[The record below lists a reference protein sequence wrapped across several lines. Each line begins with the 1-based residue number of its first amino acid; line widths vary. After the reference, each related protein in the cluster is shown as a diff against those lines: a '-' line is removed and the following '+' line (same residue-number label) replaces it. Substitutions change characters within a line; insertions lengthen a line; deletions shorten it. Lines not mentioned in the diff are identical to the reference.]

1 MRLRFVVYTLLALS
15 ILGCRR
21 RERSV
26 PQELSPRHTSVSA
39 VWKDG
44 PESSSASTTLEI
56 DGTKWT
62 FACCSPL
69 IVQTFAFGANKY
81 TIEVNGVSWTPGDSP
96 RHEFVVDRYLGGVP
110 LDSFGGN
117 PPKVPMFEVRVPVA
131 ITEKYS
137 KVTVTTELR
146 HRYHVQKG
154 IFALTQ
160 HASTGPIAFD
170 GEPATNPP
178 DAALVGWSEVTDEVS
193 VVRKP
198 TAATLADV
206 DWLVQV
212 VDVPTDKKRK
222 CGGYAQSFGGPG
234 ASSVELD
241 LVNER
246 LDVYERKAGNKAASK
261 TFETAPG
268 CPQSMVHRPGDR
280 EVLGASRAAMLRW
293 VDERVR
299 KGSFN

>member
-1 MRLRFVVYTLLALS
+1 MWHRLAVYTMLATA

-21 RERSV
+21 RERAV
-26 PQELSPRHTSVSA
+26 PQQVLPQHAPPAA
-39 VWKDG
+39 VWKG
-44 PESSSASTTLEI
+44 GSESSSASTTLEI
-56 DGTKWT
+56 DDTKWT

-81 TIEVNGVSWTPGDSP
+81 TLEVNGVSWTPGDSP
-96 RHEFVVDRYLGGVP
+96 RHEFVVDRYLGNVA

-146 HRYHVQKG
+146 HRYYVQKG
-154 IFALTQ
+154 IFALTE
-160 HASTGPIAFD
+160 HASAGPIAFD
-170 GEPATNPP
+170 DEPATNPP
-178 DAALVGWSEVTDEVS
+178 DAALVGWSKVTDEVT

-222 CGGYAQSFGGPG
+222 CGGYSQSFGGPG
-234 ASSVELD
+234 ASSVEFE

-246 LDVYERKAGNKAASK
+246 LDVYDRKTGDQVASK

-268 CPQSMVHRPGDR
+268 CPTSLSHAAGDR

-299 KGSFN
+299 KGAFK